1 MRALCGESCR
11 ARSEAAARR
20 PPRGGAGRAAAD
32 REAPTVHVVH
42 LRLEPRLGAVEGA
55 AALGR
60 KFKVMRI
67 RSCENHTSSA

>member
-42 LRLEPRLGAVEGA
+42 LRLEPRLGAV
-55 AALGR
+55 GR